1 MKKVYKKMV
10 RPYSVGP
17 LCPGFPQTKT
27 PLAEWI
33 DEEEKT
39 ESFEKAMEQKCKE
52 YDRMSTL
59 VWEEKYE
66 DIGLFGTFIGKEI
79 V

>member
-1 MKKVYKKMV
+1 MKAYKKMV

-17 LCPGFPQTKT
+17 LCQGFSKTKT

-39 ESFEKAMEQKCKE
+39 ESFEKKMEQKCKE
-52 YDRMSTL
+52 HDCMSTL

-66 DIGLFGTFIGKEI
+66 AVGVFGTFIGTEI